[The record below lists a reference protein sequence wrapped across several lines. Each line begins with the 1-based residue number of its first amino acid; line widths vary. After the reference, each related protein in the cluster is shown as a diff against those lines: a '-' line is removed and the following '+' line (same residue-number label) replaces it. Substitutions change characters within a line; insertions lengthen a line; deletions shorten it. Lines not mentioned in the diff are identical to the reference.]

1 MKRKIVSAVLC
12 AAMISTMLAGC
23 GSSSDNGG
31 ASQPAT
37 EDNSTSQAPAEED
50 SSETQTEEESAEAP
64 TASGG

>member
-37 EDNSTSQAPAEED
+37 EDNSTS
-50 SSETQTEEESAEAP
+50 
-64 TASGG
+64 

>member
-50 SSETQTEEESAEAP
+50 LIAALEESFEAVR
-64 TASGG
+64 